1 MKWQKMISRLL
12 PGLQE
17 EQVRDIAAD
26 DRAKQDKPADELCW
40 SSSKPLYTR
49 LPNGAR
55 WELQLPKLHA
65 AQVEVERFPTCLAI
79 RVLRQGT
86 DIERATPND
95 LLRRAIHVTPEM
107 QGRFVVTVVDDV
119 LTLVFTTA
127 LSGQTKKE
135 ESDPLTFKWIDE
147 PNGKLQRSPISS
159 YSIKDGIV
167 GQLGTD
173 WHPEARRAIFR

>member
-1 MKWQKMISRLL
+1 MKWWKMIRRLL
-12 PGLQE
+12 PALQE

-26 DRAKQDKPADELCW
+26 DRAHQRADELCW
-40 SSSKPLYTR
+40 SSTKPLYTR

-79 RVLRQGT
+79 RVLRHGK
-86 DIERATPND
+86 DIDHASPND
-95 LLRRAIHVTPEM
+95 VLRRAIHVTPEM
-107 QGRFVVTVVDDV
+107 QGEFVVTVVDDV
-119 LTLVFTTA
+119 LTLVFSTA
-127 LSGQTKKE
+127 LSGQIQKE
-135 ESDPLTFKWIDE
+135 ASDPLTFKWIDE

-173 WHPEARRAIFR
+173 WHPDARRAIFR